1 MTGTSR
7 AARGTATAA
16 VAVAL
21 VTMVSPGSARA
32 APAAAAGTISTVA
45 GGAGGPAL
53 ATDIIMSPCGV
64 TFSGGSLYIVDG
76 LDVRKVSPAS
86 DWLTTLAGTG
96 SPGPASNGH
105 LATGAGLAGAC
116 SAAPDAAGNMVIADA
131 SHFQVRVVAASTGTF
146 YGQAMTAGHIYAV
159 AGDGT
164 GGFGGDGGPATRAEL
179 GTLEGVAVDG
189 RGNLVI
195 ADTSNNRIRVVAA
208 GTGTFYGQAMTAGD
222 IYTVAGG
229 HLRLLR

>member
-96 SPGPASNGH
+96 SPGPAR
-105 LATGAGLAGAC
+105 
-116 SAAPDAAGNMVIADA
+116 D
-131 SHFQVRVVAASTGTF
+131 
-146 YGQAMTAGHIYAV
+146 
-159 AGDGT
+159 
-164 GGFGGDGGPATRAEL
+164 
-179 GTLEGVAVDG
+179 
-189 RGNLVI
+189 
-195 ADTSNNRIRVVAA
+195 
-208 GTGTFYGQAMTAGD
+208 
-222 IYTVAGG
+222 
-229 HLRLLR
+229 

>member
-1 MTGTSR
+1 MTGTR
-7 AARGTATAA
+7 WATRGTATAA
-16 VAVAL
+16 LAVAL
-21 VTMVSPGSARA
+21 VTMVSPGSAGA
-32 APAAAAGTISTVA
+32 VPAAAAGTISTVA
-45 GGAGGPAL
+45 GGAGGPAP

-105 LATGAGLAGAC
+105 LAARADLAGAC

-164 GGFGGDGGPATRAEL
+164 GGSAATAGRPPGPNWAPWRAWRSTAAATWSSPTPAT
-179 GTLEGVAVDG
+179 
-189 RGNLVI
+189 
-195 ADTSNNRIRVVAA
+195 
-208 GTGTFYGQAMTAGD
+208 TGSGWWPPPPARSTA
-222 IYTVAGG
+222 
-229 HLRLLR
+229 RR